1 MNRVIRTARGAF
13 TLIELLVAMSLIVL
27 LTSLVLMAVT
37 NINERDGTTDAAG
50 LTRQWLMTSKARAG
64 RDNAPRGLRLVI
76 GLDPNNIAKT
86 SQFWVTELQYI
97 EAPPVLIANDIIT
110 GSLQTDAAV
119 TFTYTLSPG
128 PPPAGNPVL
137 GTVIGRQCQIVNL
150 DLATA
155 AQIQVNGLLQ
165 LPTLGTWHR
174 ITGVSAPTAQPRPG
188 NNWPWSGNL
197 APTALTGRVTLT
209 VNLDTFPDAPLGAA
223 GTFPPAAPGAQ
234 ADPCFVTFHFGISAP
249 PRPLLGEPPL
259 QLPKGICIDVSPL
272 IPLNGVNPPFAA
284 PPSNPPVFVG
294 VPQPDYDILF
304 TPTGTVLP
312 FSAGAATD
320 GQIFLWHR
328 DYTKLRNAPNGNNA
342 LVVTG
347 VAPVTYDMYPFQN
360 GGVQQLVAIRS
371 KSGALGQFPVTWPN
385 ANGQYNPGEDPYTF
399 ARQGATSP

>member
-1 MNRVIRTARGAF
+1 M
-13 TLIELLVAMSLIVL
+13 
-27 LTSLVLMAVT
+27 
-37 NINERDGTTDAAG
+37 
-50 LTRQWLMTSKARAG
+50 
-64 RDNAPRGLRLVI
+64 RLVI

-259 QLPKGICIDVSPL
+259 QLPKGICIDVSPST
-272 IPLNGVNPPFAA
+272 IPQGISPPAPGPNYLQNPSI
-284 PPSNPPVFVG
+284 PSFQAG
-294 VPQPDYDILF
+294 MTDYDILF

-312 FSAGAATD
+312 FGAGAGTD
-320 GQIFLWHR
+320 GQILLWHR
-328 DYTKLRNAPNGNNA
+328 DYTKLKNAPNGNNA
-342 LVVTG
+342 LVITNPIRT
-347 VAPVTYDMYPFQN
+347 APFPPPIYDMNPFQN
-360 GGVQQLVAIRS
+360 GGVQQLVSIRS